1 MTKMKPAGYLTWFY
15 TMNQGV
21 RFFLIL
27 SMIILIAYIDY
38 LTPPEFS
45 VRLLYLFPLFLSV
58 WNGKGL
64 IAGLCF
70 SFICTLVYFYFESLQ
85 GNIHWH
91 GFSLVWEFIIV
102 CGYFIVF
109 VISIGKIKKFTVL
122 LSTKNEEL
130 KKSNEELEKVNNQ
143 KDKFFSIIAHDLRSP
158 FQGFLV

>member
-58 WNGKGL
+58 WDGKGL

-70 SFICTLVYFYFESLQ
+70 SFICTLVYFYFESQ
-85 GNIHWH
+85 
-91 GFSLVWEFIIV
+91 
-102 CGYFIVF
+102 
-109 VISIGKIKKFTVL
+109 IGR
-122 LSTKNEEL
+122 
-130 KKSNEELEKVNNQ
+130 
-143 KDKFFSIIAHDLRSP
+143 AH
-158 FQGFLV
+158 V